1 MDTISYS
8 YLNSTGN
15 MQSHTPIPPPRLPPP
30 RPALQDVTTKAN
42 RSPVALPP
50 LSKNASRGKQSI
62 GNDYWERQQARA
74 RGEAESLRNAYQQ
87 TAVDVGRRA
96 PPPVASRNPF
106 SQSVPPTRGDLATDR
121 SLARIQHA
129 PDARPTAA
137 AASPAA
143 STGKKRKSET
153 SSDEDIAAYKQN
165 LDHIK
170 VNNMKL
176 DLSCNAVRSLIN
188 KVIERGI
195 FKKGEFC
202 NTIGCSPTAVNRF
215 LEKTGLTGGID
226 SDVYDRA
233 WAWFKQRELAGLT
246 MPADTPSASK
256 KKAKITATRP
266 STADLNSI
274 HLPGE
279 ETDSVPV
286 FETCDV
292 IRRKI
297 TAHLKTPGMTQA
309 QFCRDLHAQLKMP
322 GCKSIQSKM
331 LNDFRGKKGAVAGCT
346 SSVYYAAYV
355 YFEKLRIA
363 EGKPKSKHR
372 LEMEKIYPQGAE
384 RERDGRHGY
393 WARADETIVQDEY
406 GRVSV
411 LRR

>member
-1 MDTISYS
+1 M
-8 YLNSTGN
+8 
-15 MQSHTPIPPPRLPPP
+15 
-30 RPALQDVTTKAN
+30 
-42 RSPVALPP
+42 
-50 LSKNASRGKQSI
+50 SRDS
-62 GNDYWERQQARA
+62 
-74 RGEAESLRNAYQQ
+74 
-87 TAVDVGRRA
+87 
-96 PPPVASRNPF
+96 
-106 SQSVPPTRGDLATDR
+106 
-121 SLARIQHA
+121 SLARIQQALVAA
-129 PDARPTAA
+129 PIAA
-137 AASPAA
+137 AAPPA
-143 STGKKRKSET
+143 STSRKRKSEV
-153 SSDEDIAAYKQN
+153 SSDEAIAAYKQN
-165 LDHIK
+165 LDHIN
-170 VNNMKL
+170 VDNMQL
-176 DLSCNAVRSLIN
+176 DLNCNAVRSLIN

-195 FKKGEFC
+195 YKKGEFC

-233 WAWFKQRELAGLT
+233 WAWFKKRELAGLT
-246 MPADTPSASK
+246 MPAATASASQ

-274 HLPGE
+274 HLDGE

-292 IRRKI
+292 VRRKI

-372 LEMEKIYPQGAE
+372 LEMEKIYPRGAE
-384 RERDGRHGY
+384 RERDGRHG
-393 WARADETIVQDEY
+393 
-406 GRVSV
+406 SV
-411 LRR
+411 VWMNF

>member
-1 MDTISYS
+1 MT
-8 YLNSTGN
+8 
-15 MQSHTPIPPPRLPPP
+15 LPPISKK
-30 RPALQDVTTKAN
+30 TWGK
-42 RSPVALPP
+42 SP
-50 LSKNASRGKQSI
+50 KENAFWDR
-62 GNDYWERQQARA
+62 EEARA
-74 RGEAESLRNAYQQ
+74 RAHAESLRNAYQQ
-87 TAVDVGRRA
+87 SAVDVARRA
-96 PPPVASRNPF
+96 PAPVASRNPF
-106 SQSVPPTRGDLATDR
+106 AQPMPPAHRNLSTDS
-121 SLARIQHA
+121 SLARIQQA
-129 PDARPTAA
+129 SAARPTAV
-137 AASPAA
+137 AASPA
-143 STGKKRKSET
+143 STSKKRKSET

-165 LDHIK
+165 LDHIN
-170 VNNMKL
+170 VNNMRL
-176 DLSCNAVRSLIN
+176 DLNCNVVRSLIQ

-233 WAWFKQRELAGLT
+233 WAWFKKRELAGLT
-246 MPADTPSASK
+246 MPAATASASQ
-256 KKAKITATRP
+256 KKAKITASRP

-274 HLPGE
+274 HLDGE
-279 ETDSVPV
+279 ETDAVPV

-309 QFCRDLHAQLKMP
+309 QFCRDLHAQLRMP

-372 LEMEKIYPQGAE
+372 VEMEKIYPRGAE
-384 RERDGRHGY
+384 RERDGRHG
-393 WARADETIVQDEY
+393 
-406 GRVSV
+406 
-411 LRR
+411 